1 MVIPPAPEGL
11 DFFDTFRRDMDFGAD
26 FEFPAMFGADFGAA
40 FSFENAFDDDGSR
53 GSFGLFAYD
62 NISIDFSIEGHVQH
76 R

>member
-11 DFFDTFRRDMDFGAD
+11 DLFDTFRGDMDFGAD

-40 FSFENAFDDDGSR
+40 FLFENAFDDDGSH

-62 NISIDFSIEGHVQH
+62 NISIDFSIEGHVQ
-76 R
+76 RC